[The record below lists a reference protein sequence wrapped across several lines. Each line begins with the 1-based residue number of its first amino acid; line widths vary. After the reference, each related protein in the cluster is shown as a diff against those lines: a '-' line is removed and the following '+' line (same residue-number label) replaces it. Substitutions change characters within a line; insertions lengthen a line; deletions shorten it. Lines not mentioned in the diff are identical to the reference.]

1 VGSILKKACF
11 IGWVCL
17 FLFGP
22 GTSSEAVVDRVVAV
36 VNQEIITLS
45 ELEKWKEPFLA
56 EIKAEDRL
64 ERREQ
69 THGALRKLLDHLVE
83 EKLIDQEVKKIGLK
97 LTGKELEA
105 AVEEIKRKNG
115 MAQEEFEKAL
125 AVEGVNL
132 EGFKKEIEK
141 QILRMKVVGLLMKTE
156 TKAGEKELREFYQKT
171 RDRYRGTETYRPA
184 HILFYVPKEATPED
198 IREIRKKCQKVLE
211 KIQKGEDFGEM
222 AVLYSEDAS
231 AKDRGDLG
239 FFKKGDL
246 IPAIET
252 QALRLKVGEISGIV
266 RTDFGFHIIKLLERR
281 GGDAPPFEEVRDR
294 VEAEYNQTQTER
306 LFRQVI
312 TTLKEK
318 AVIEI
323 KL

>member
-1 VGSILKKACF
+1 MKKACF
-11 IGWVCL
+11 IGWVCF

-45 ELEKWKEPFLA
+45 ELEKWKGPFLA

-69 THGALRKLLDHLVE
+69 TQGALRKLLDHLVE
-83 EKLIDQEVKKIGLK
+83 EKLIDQEVKKLGLK
-97 LTGKELEA
+97 LTGKEIEA

-125 AVEGVNL
+125 ATEGVNL
-132 EGFKKEIEK
+132 EGFKKEIGK

-156 TKAGEKELREFYQKT
+156 TKAGEKELREFYQKN

-198 IREIRKKCQKVLE
+198 VQEVRKKCQRVLE
-211 KIQKGEDFGEM
+211 RIKKGEDFGEM

-239 FFKKGDL
+239 FFKKGEL

-252 QALRLKVGEISGIV
+252 QALRLKVGETSGIV
-266 RTDFGFHIIKLLERR
+266 RTDVGFHIFKLLERR
-281 GGDAPPFEEVRDR
+281 GADAPPFEEVRQR
-294 VEAEYNQTQTER
+294 VEAEYNQTETER
-306 LFRQVI
+306 SFRQVI